1 MIDSIKI
8 IVSRKSKADVYK
20 RITELWEKKRMAEFA
35 VANAQ
40 LGRAQ
45 DALATAQEQL
55 EESQKLVRD
64 QVLAQKV
71 SGAELSMLSEA
82 LRTGKTSV
90 DSASKAVNELEGPA
104 NEARDALVK
113 SSQKRKVAEKLAKR
127 RQDALR
133 RERER
138 RLERMLEDMTA
149 VRASVPD

>member
-1 MIDSIKI
+1 MF
-8 IVSRKSKADVYK
+8 VSRKTKADVYK

-55 EESQKLVRD
+55 EESQQQVRD
-64 QVLAQKV
+64 QVLAKKV

-82 LRTGKTSV
+82 LRTGKSSV
-90 DSASKAVNELEGPA
+90 DNASNTVSELEGPA

>member
-1 MIDSIKI
+1 MSHSIEI
-8 IVSRKSKADVYK
+8 CVSRKSKAEVYK

-55 EESQKLVRD
+55 EESQRQVRD

-82 LRTGKTSV
+82 LRNGKTSV
-90 DSASKAVNELEGPA
+90 DNASNTVNELEGPA

-127 RQDALR
+127 RQDTLR

-138 RLERMLEDMTA
+138 RLERMLEDMTS
-149 VRASVPD
+149 VRSSVAD

>member
-1 MIDSIKI
+1 M
-8 IVSRKSKADVYK
+8 SRKSKADVYK

-40 LGRAQ
+40 LCRAQ

-90 DSASKAVNELEGPA
+90 DSASNAVNELEGPA

-149 VRASVPD
+149 VRSSVPD

>member
-1 MIDSIKI
+1 MIHPIKI
-8 IVSRKSKADVYK
+8 CVSRKSKADVYK

-55 EESQKLVRD
+55 EESQRQVRD

-82 LRTGKTSV
+82 LRNGKTSV
-90 DSASKAVNELEGPA
+90 DNASNTVNELEGPA

-127 RQDALR
+127 RQDTLR

-138 RLERMLEDMTA
+138 RLERMLEDMTS
-149 VRASVPD
+149 VRASVAD